1 MSRGFVKEDDQE
13 DIPLVPPRAFLPEG
27 VPNYVTQEGM
37 QALLDEKQ
45 ELLDE
50 KKTLDTINEK
60 EKRIAVNHI
69 NAKLQLLNE
78 RILSAQIME
87 SDQLENDTNE
97 VRFGALVK
105 LRIEATKKKQ
115 IFRIVGV
122 DEANISKGKIS
133 FISPLAKA
141 LINKKKGEQ
150 AVLALEQGKRLFTIL
165 DVEYK

>member
-13 DIPLVPPRAFLPEG
+13 DIPLVPPRAFLPEE

-45 ELLDE
+45 ELLNE

-105 LRIEATKKKQ
+105 LRIEATKKEQ

>member
-45 ELLDE
+45 ELLNE

-105 LRIEATKKKQ
+105 LRIETTKKEQ

>member
-13 DIPLVPPRAFLPEG
+13 DIPLVPPRAFLPDG

-45 ELLDE
+45 ELLNE

-105 LRIEATKKKQ
+105 LRIEATKKEQ